1 MKITAMPGPFGA
13 IVEDIDLST
22 PQSNETLRAL
32 IAALHAHQILAIKRQ
47 RLSDADYV
55 AFGYHWGKPLIF
67 HLTSHRKDD
76 FPEMIRI
83 GNAASTPE
91 RYRDGAKFWHQDSS
105 YEAVPASVTM
115 LYGVEAPEQGG
126 ETLIA
131 SAALAYDAL
140 DDATKAR
147 IDGLTGLRCLGGSPA
162 LPGEKIPFV
171 PETTARH
178 GIVSHPIV
186 IRHPVTGRKALYPSG
201 SAFGAEGMEADEG
214 RALVNELRAHCTR
227 PEFVTQYKVEAGDIF
242 LWDNFQVLHSS
253 TAIDYSDEPGKR
265 RLLYRI
271 STKGTPALCG
281 VDDAT
286 QAAIATAAAAA

>member
-1 MKITAMPGPFGA
+1 MKIAPMPGPFGA

-22 PQSNETLRAL
+22 PQSNDTLRAL
-32 IAALHAHQILAIKRQ
+32 IDALHRHQILSIKGQ
-47 RLSDADYV
+47 TLSDADYV
-55 AFGYHWGKPLIF
+55 GFGYHWGKPLTF
-67 HLTSHRKDD
+67 HIASHRKNE

-115 LYGVEAPEQGG
+115 LYGVKAPAQGG

-131 SAALAYDAL
+131 STALAYDAL
-140 DDATKAR
+140 DEATKAR
-147 IDGLTGLRCLGGSPA
+147 IDGLTGLHCLGGSPA

-171 PETTARH
+171 PESTARH
-178 GIVSHPIV
+178 GIVSHPV
-186 IRHPVTGRKALYPSG
+186 VMRHPVTGRKALYLSG
-201 SAFGAEGMEADEG
+201 SAFGAEGLEVDEG
-214 RALVNELRAHCTR
+214 RELVNELRAHCTK
-227 PEFVTQYKVEAGDIF
+227 PAFVTQYKVEVGDIF

-253 TAIDYSDEPGKR
+253 TAIDFSDEPDKR

-271 STKGTPALCG
+271 STKGAPALCG
-281 VDDAT
+281 VDDAAQT
-286 QAAIATAAAAA
+286 AITTAGAAA

>member
-1 MKITAMPGPFGA
+1 MKVTPMPGPFGA
-13 IVEDIDLST
+13 IVENIDLSA
-22 PQSNETLRAL
+22 PQGSETLRAL
-32 IAALHAHQILAIKRQ
+32 IAALHANQILAIKGQ
-47 RLSDADYV
+47 SLSDADYV
-55 AFGYHWGKPLIF
+55 GFGYHWGKPLMF
-67 HLTSHRKDD
+67 HIESHRNNE

-115 LYGVEAPEQGG
+115 LYGAEAPEQGG

-131 SAALAYDAL
+131 STALAYDAL
-140 DDATKAR
+140 DEAMKAR
-147 IDGLTGLRCLGGSPA
+147 IEGLTGLHCLGGSPA

-171 PETTARH
+171 PENTARH

-186 IRHPVTGRKALYPSG
+186 MRHPVTDRKALYLSG
-201 SAFGAEGMEADEG
+201 SAFGAEGLDVDEG
-214 RALVNELRAHCTR
+214 RTLVNDLRAHCTR

-253 TAIDYSDEPGKR
+253 TAIEYSDEPGKR

-271 STKGTPALCG
+271 STKGMPALCG
-281 VDDAT
+281 VDDAV
-286 QAAIATAAAAA
+286 QAAMTAAAAAA